1 MLAGTEVVAH
11 FNADADARGY
21 AEALHQVVET
31 SGRKNLS
38 LISNSTCA
46 GLTCPSRHIRFR

>member
-21 AEALHQVVET
+21 AEVLRQVVET
-31 SGRKNLS
+31 RWRQDLS
-38 LISNSTCA
+38 FISN
-46 GLTCPSRHIRFR
+46 